1 MRRPLAAS
9 PSASDFTMMLLMLRT
24 ARTMRQ
30 AGDGPERWAACL
42 AAVEEAL
49 DTLLRGGFHFLRG

>member
-1 MRRPLAAS
+1 
-9 PSASDFTMMLLMLRT
+9 MMLLMLRT
-24 ARTMRQ
+24 ARTVRQ